1 MTISDVLNVFASHII
16 GNDLILPDGSTVDVE
31 DFAEM
36 FKEVS
41 NPTSYEEYM
50 QIDGG
55 IKGYKFFLTNA
66 KKKVFW
72 REKSI
77 L

>member
-16 GNDLILPDGSTVDVE
+16 ANDLFLPDGSMVDVE

-55 IKGYKFFLTNA
+55 IKGYKFFFDKCKEEGVLA
-66 KKKVFW
+66 
-72 REKSI
+72 
-77 L
+77 